1 MRRGDRRGASHAG
14 PSERNQNR
22 EGMQRT
28 TTIRTR
34 ATLVREANAVMQADY
49 AAELTLDDVA
59 RQIATSRRQLQRC
72 FDEHSD
78 IPFRQCLARI
88 RMHRAAELLTETS
101 IPVREIAARV
111 GYRQPAQFAKAF
123 SRVHGVPPTRYRA
136 DRARRFE
143 LAA

>member
-1 MRRGDRRGASHAG
+1 
-14 PSERNQNR
+14 
-22 EGMQRT
+22 MQRT

-34 ATLVREANAVMQADY
+34 ATLAREAIALMESEY
-49 AAELTLDDVA
+49 ATDLTLDDVA

-78 IPFRQCLARI
+78 APFRQCLARI
-88 RMHRAAELLTETS
+88 RMQNAAELLADTS
-101 IPVREIAARV
+101 MPVRDIAARV

-123 SRVHGVPPTRYRA
+123 TRVHGVPPTRYRTGH
-136 DRARRFE
+136 DRRFA

>member
-1 MRRGDRRGASHAG
+1 MRRGDRRGASHAR
-14 PSERNQNR
+14 PSEENQNR

-34 ATLVREANAVMQADY
+34 ATLVREASAVMQADY

-78 IPFRQCLARI
+78 ATFRQCLARI
-88 RMHRAAELLTETS
+88 RMQRAAELLTETS
-101 IPVREIAARV
+101 LPVGDIAARV
-111 GYRQPAQFAKAF
+111 GYRQPAQFARAF
-123 SRVHGVPPTRYRA
+123 TRVHGIPPTRYRA
-136 DRARRFE
+136 DRDRRFE